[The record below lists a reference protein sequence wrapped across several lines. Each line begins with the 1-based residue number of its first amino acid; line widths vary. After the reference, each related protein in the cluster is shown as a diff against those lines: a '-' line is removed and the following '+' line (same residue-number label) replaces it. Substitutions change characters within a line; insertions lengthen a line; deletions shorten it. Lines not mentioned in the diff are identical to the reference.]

1 MGNPISPEASGVIR
15 RPRSPF
21 RLVRPQRTGFRHW
34 LLENYNL
41 LYTLVLISTYASLM
55 LYFAAL
61 VIFGGPSLVS
71 NVLFGTFA
79 VCMCTALA
87 PWLVRGGGQDREAS
101 LRRVLKTYRPKET
114 ERFEL
119 IVAIT
124 LWSLIGLA
132 LAVLFH
138 PGSR

>member
-1 MGNPISPEASGVIR
+1 MENPISPEALDAIR

-55 LYFAAL
+55 LYFASL
-61 VIFGGPSLVS
+61 VAFGRPSLVS
-71 NVLFGTFA
+71 KVLFGTFA
-79 VCMCTALA
+79 VFMCIALA
-87 PWLVRGGGQDREAS
+87 PWLTRGGSKEAS